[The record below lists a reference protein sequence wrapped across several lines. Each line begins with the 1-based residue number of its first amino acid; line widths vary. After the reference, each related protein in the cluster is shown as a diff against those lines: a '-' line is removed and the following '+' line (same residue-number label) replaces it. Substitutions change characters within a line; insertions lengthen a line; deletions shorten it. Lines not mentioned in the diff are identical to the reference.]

1 MGVDLAGASGGG
13 VLCVDEEMGRG
24 VLCVDEEIGRGVLS
38 VDEEIGRGVL
48 SVDEEV
54 GRGVCALGEGR
65 ESSTPCVGMGGD
77 RGVNDGIMEVV
88 GDRRDYEISEGEYRE
103 RERNSARW

>member
-1 MGVDLAGASGGG
+1 MVSAVVMGVDLAGASGGG

-38 VDEEIGRGVL
+38 V
-48 SVDEEV
+48 EEV
-54 GRGVCALGEGR
+54 GRGVCAPGEGR
-65 ESSTPCVGMGGD
+65 ESSTPCVRMGGD

-88 GDRRDYEISEGEYRE
+88 GDRRDYVISEGEYRE
-103 RERNSARW
+103 RKRNSARW